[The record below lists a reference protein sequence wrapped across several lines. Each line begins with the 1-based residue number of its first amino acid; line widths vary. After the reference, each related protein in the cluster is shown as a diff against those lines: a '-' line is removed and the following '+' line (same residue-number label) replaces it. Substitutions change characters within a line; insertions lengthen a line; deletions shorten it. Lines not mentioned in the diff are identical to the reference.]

1 MDWLEAVVHTTTMGA
16 DIVSDVLMNAG
27 AVGTA
32 IEDRYD
38 VTSSKKSDGMWDMID
53 EDVLKHMS
61 EDVLVKA
68 YFKSD
73 ASAPETLHLVEQKLG
88 EIAKM
93 DMGFDM
99 GSLTLDTQ
107 GVREQDWAENWKKY
121 YKPFRA
127 GERLV
132 IKPSWEAYEP
142 KDGDLVL
149 ELDPGM
155 AFGTGTHETTFM
167 CMEQLEKYVTPG
179 CRAIDVGCG
188 SGILGL
194 AAAKLGAADVLA
206 IDLDELAV
214 KVAAEN
220 TEKNG
225 LSNVVRVAHGDL
237 LEKREEKADV
247 IVANI
252 IADVIC
258 YLCGPV
264 KKHLLEG
271 GTFICSGIIDGRED
285 EYRWAGPYMV
295 SRQVVAVMPDSD
307 IETLADLAGKTIYA
321 PGQGANPEY
330 ILRYVLTGNG
340 LDPETLHPYMWLC
353 KGHYYSTLSFYN
365 FPYAFG
371 GLFARGLYEKY
382 MQEGAAFVPVYRKLL
397 YATPVCTVEDT
408 AKVAGIDLTDKK
420 FWENSMLSYR
430 HNVDEFERLSKK
442 LNK

>member
-16 DIVSDVLMNAG
+16 DIVSEVLMNAG

-32 IEDRYD
+32 IEDKYD

-61 EDVLVKA
+61 DDVLVKA

-73 ASAPETLHLVEQKLG
+73 ASAAETLHLVGEKLAD
-88 EIAKM
+88 IAKM
-93 DMGFDM
+93 DMGFDI
-99 GSLTLDTQ
+99 GSLKLDTQ

-127 GERLV
+127 GEHLV
-132 IKPSWEAYEP
+132 IKPSWEKYEE
-142 KDGDLVL
+142 KEGDLVL

-188 SGILGL
+188 SGILAL

-206 IDLDELAV
+206 IE
-214 KVAAEN
+214 VAAEN
-220 TEKNG
+220 TQKNG
-225 LSNVVRVAHGDL
+225 LENIVRVAHGDL
-237 LEKREEKADV
+237 LEKRDEKADV

-271 GTFICSGIIDGRED
+271 GTFICSGIIKEREED
-285 EYRWAGPYMV
+285 VQRALAAAGYTV
-295 SRQVVAVMPDSD
+295 CNR
-307 IETLADLAGKTIYA
+307 LAKGEWVCLAA
-321 PGQGANPEY
+321 
-330 ILRYVLTGNG
+330 
-340 LDPETLHPYMWLC
+340 
-353 KGHYYSTLSFYN
+353 
-365 FPYAFG
+365 
-371 GLFARGLYEKY
+371 
-382 MQEGAAFVPVYRKLL
+382 KL
-397 YATPVCTVEDT
+397 A
-408 AKVAGIDLTDKK
+408 
-420 FWENSMLSYR
+420 
-430 HNVDEFERLSKK
+430 
-442 LNK
+442 

>member
-16 DIVSDVLMNAG
+16 DIVSEVLMNAG
-27 AVGTA
+27 AIGTA

-88 EIAKM
+88 EIARM

-99 GSLTLDTQ
+99 GSLELDTQ

-127 GERLV
+127 GEHLV

-142 KDGDLVL
+142 KEGDLVL

-167 CMEQLEKYVTPG
+167 CMEQLEKYITPG

-194 AAAKLGAADVLA
+194 AAAKLGASDVLA
-206 IDLDELAV
+206 IDLDELASV
-214 KVAAEN
+214 TV
-220 TEKNG
+220 
-225 LSNVVRVAHGDL
+225 
-237 LEKREEKADV
+237 
-247 IVANI
+247 
-252 IADVIC
+252 
-258 YLCGPV
+258 CGVTYPV
-264 KKHLLEG
+264 L
-271 GTFICSGIIDGRED
+271 
-285 EYRWAGPYMV
+285 
-295 SRQVVAVMPDSD
+295 Q
-307 IETLADLAGKTIYA
+307 
-321 PGQGANPEY
+321 
-330 ILRYVLTGNG
+330 
-340 LDPETLHPYMWLC
+340 
-353 KGHYYSTLSFYN
+353 
-365 FPYAFG
+365 
-371 GLFARGLYEKY
+371 
-382 MQEGAAFVPVYRKLL
+382 
-397 YATPVCTVEDT
+397 
-408 AKVAGIDLTDKK
+408 
-420 FWENSMLSYR
+420 
-430 HNVDEFERLSKK
+430 
-442 LNK
+442 